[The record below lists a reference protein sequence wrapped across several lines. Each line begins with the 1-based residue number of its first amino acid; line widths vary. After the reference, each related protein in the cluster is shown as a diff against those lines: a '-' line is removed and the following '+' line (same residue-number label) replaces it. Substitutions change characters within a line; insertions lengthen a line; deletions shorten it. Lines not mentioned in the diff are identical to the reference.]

1 MELLICS
8 PSACVG
14 STNQWEATQ
23 SSSSL
28 ARYILRPVQS
38 EFFFVPRNGRGCVL
52 AVRLQKFSSLCEVA
66 L

>member
-38 EFFFVPRNGRGCVL
+38 EFFR
-52 AVRLQKFSSLCEVA
+52 AQKWSRLRVGSETAEVQ
-66 L
+66 LVV